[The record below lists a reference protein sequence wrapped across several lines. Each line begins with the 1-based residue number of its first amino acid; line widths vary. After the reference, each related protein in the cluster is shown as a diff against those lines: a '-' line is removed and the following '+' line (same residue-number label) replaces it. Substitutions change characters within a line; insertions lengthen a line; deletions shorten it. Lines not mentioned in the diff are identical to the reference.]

1 MSTTTPYRS
10 ATGVREAEG
19 ANDLFRRIAVI
30 VAIAG
35 TIVVNALANILP
47 FNGLE
52 TGEISDMFNVYFV
65 PAGYV
70 FSIWGL
76 IYLGLV
82 GYAVYQALPGQR
94 NSLLLRDL
102 AWLVVLS
109 CVANA
114 GWLFLWH
121 YLQFGWTLVV
131 MLVLLGTLIAIYL
144 RIGRERDSLN
154 RGARWL
160 VAAPFSIYLGW
171 ISVATIANA
180 TDVLD
185 WLGWDGGGI
194 PPQWWAVI
202 MLAVATALGLYFALR
217 LRDSLYV
224 AVLVWAFIGI
234 AVAQSDAQTVYVAAL
249 AAAALLAVAVGYQL
263 FTSAQR
269 EPQRSR

>member
-1 MSTTTPYRS
+1 MSTATPYES
-10 ATGVREAEG
+10 MAKAGEAEG

-35 TIVVNALANILP
+35 MIVINALANILP
-47 FNGLE
+47 INGME
-52 TGEISDMFNVYFV
+52 TGEISDMFDVYFV

-76 IYLGLV
+76 IYLGLA
-82 GYAVYQALPGQR
+82 GYAIYQALPGQR
-94 NSLLLRDL
+94 NSVLLRDL

-109 CVANA
+109 CFANA
-114 GWLFLWH
+114 GWIFLWH

-131 MLVLLGTLIAIYL
+131 MLVLLATLIAIYL
-144 RIGRERDSLN
+144 RIGRERGSLG
-154 RGARWL
+154 RAATWL

-180 TDVLD
+180 TSVLD
-185 WLGWDGGGI
+185 WLGWRGGPI
-194 PPQWWAVI
+194 APEWWAVI
-202 MLAVATALGLYFALR
+202 MLAVATALGLFFALR

-234 AVAQSDAQTVYVAAL
+234 AVKQSDAQPVYLAALVAAG
-249 AAAALLAVAVGYQL
+249 LLAVAIVYQL
-263 FTSAQR
+263 STGRNRNA
-269 EPQRSR
+269 